1 MARAASA
8 LKQTDAAKAVAPKSP
23 PPALDSLNGARVHP
37 NDVLLVD
44 LDDII
49 VSTMNPRHDQPAED
63 VEELAANIER
73 FGLLHPLIGHRDGDK
88 YAAIGGRRRR
98 AALQLLADRGQWPKG
113 ESGRVKFTLIEDFDD
128 APGVV
133 LSEDLMKVAMNPA
146 DEART
151 FAKMAD
157 CTTRP
162 GMERA
167 AVIDH
172 IARAFGRSAK
182 FVEGRLRL
190 ANLHPPILDALS
202 RNQITIETAQ
212 AYGRAPSS
220 ESEEAAWKK
229 FGVDGHASQ
238 IRRHFEQGALRGNDR
253 LCKFVGE
260 EAYLAAGGQISR
272 DLFSDREDALWLNP
286 DIVQRLADEKLET
299 EKQRVA
305 AEGWADVKAFVED
318 PWSISTGYTDQT
330 LGKKRK
336 PTDAEKIEL
345 EAIKKRGAEI
355 EQAQDALSESDAYD
369 ADKADALEQEENELA
384 DRRARIEAGLIE
396 YKPAERAASG
406 AVLVI
411 DEDGALNVKR
421 AVVLP
426 KAAKGA
432 ASTGKT
438 AERGSAAKPAAPD
451 QPPMTALAHA
461 RLTKAA
467 GEIVGRAMIA
477 RQEIA
482 LVAVAAWLARCV
494 FSHSTTDAEPLA
506 FRASGYEP
514 GRPDL
519 KGGDV
524 KLTSDKDHAKQRA
537 FWKERLAPHWK
548 TAGAVETYLAD
559 LPPGDVIHLIALCVG
574 DHMHTTEQ
582 HAERPHKTMRKRLAV
597 LGALAGASP
606 FDEFAPD
613 EDLFKAMRR
622 DELNAAAKLI
632 GIDAPDK
639 KTKGALAAMCAD
651 KAEAARWVH
660 PVMAEMCGASAKP
673 AAPPAPKKAAKKA
686 PPEKKPAAKKP
697 APKKAVRK

>member
-157 CTTRP
+157 CTSRP

-182 FVEGRLRL
+182 FVESRLRL

-220 ESEEAAWKK
+220 ESEEAAWMK
-229 FGVDGHASQ
+229 FGIDGHASQ

-272 DLFSDREDALWLNP
+272 DLFSDRDDALWLNP
-286 DIVQRLADEKLET
+286 DIVQRLADEKMET
-299 EKQRVA
+299 EKQRIA
-305 AEGWADVKAFVED
+305 AEGWGAVTAYVEQ
-318 PWSISTGYTDQT
+318 PSNANTGYTDSS

-336 PTDAEKIEL
+336 PTDAEK
-345 EAIKKRGAEI
+345 AT
-355 EQAQDALSESDAYD
+355 
-369 ADKADALEQEENELA
+369 LA
-384 DRRARIEAGLIE
+384 DIKQRQNDLRARLRNLPDEDEFDAEAGEIDREIVSLDHAKARIEDALIE

-406 AVLVI
+406 AVLKI
-411 DEDGALNVKR
+411 DEDGALNVTL
-421 AVVLP
+421 AVPLARTIAATP
-426 KAAKGA
+426 K
-432 ASTGKT
+432 TGKT
-438 AERGSAAKPAAPD
+438 AERGAPAKPAAPD
-451 QPPMTALAHA
+451 QPPMTAVGHA

-506 FRASGYEP
+506 LRASGYEP

-559 LPPGDVIHLIALCVG
+559 LPPGDVIQLIALCVG

-613 EDLFKAMRR
+613 VELFQAMRR
-622 DELNAAAKLI
+622 DTLDAAAKAI